1 MQYLW
6 FNLLFSDDLSFEK
19 IASQSHSYP
28 VLGSLYSA
36 NNAVD
41 RNTTT
46 CSRTSDIGYASR
58 FKNVWWKVDLG
69 RVHNLYNMGILF
81 KSYDGYGMYTYN
93 PNNRKNTIP
102 VLPIWFSWLRYF
114 RTVTMFCFWDL
125 YQECSKIYSGIQH
138 YSDIIIL

>member
-6 FNLLFSDDLSFEK
+6 FILLFSDDLSFEK

-41 RNTTT
+41 WNTTI
-46 CSRTSDIGYASR
+46 CSRTSGIGYASR

-93 PNNRKNTIP
+93 PNNRKKYHTCPTDLILLAKIFQNSYY
-102 VLPIWFSWLRYF
+102 VLLLRSLSG
-114 RTVTMFCFWDL
+114 MF
-125 YQECSKIYSGIQH
+125 
-138 YSDIIIL
+138 

>member
-1 MQYLW
+1 MVYQQTYVKDRMSVSCNIYDSFYCFQMIYL
-6 FNLLFSDDLSFEK
+6 EK

-36 NNAVD
+36 NNAAD

-46 CSRTSDIGYASR
+46 CSRTPDIGYASR
-58 FKNVWWKVDLG
+58 FKNVLWKVDLG

-93 PNNRKNTIP
+93 PNNRKNTIL
-102 VLPIWFSWLRYF
+102 VLPI
-114 RTVTMFCFWDL
+114 
-125 YQECSKIYSGIQH
+125 
-138 YSDIIIL
+138 